1 MTAVGQSQGEVRA
14 AITTAHDRVWASIAS
29 PGATLPGPKRCAI
42 VSEARAA
49 GSCSLCSQR
58 KQAIAPTQVDGRHS
72 SPSLRAGLLTEAE
85 VEIVHKI
92 VADPGRVTKTW
103 VDQQLASGIS
113 DSAYVEI
120 ASLVCLIRVVDT
132 FRKGVGLPML
142 AEPDPLLGDP
152 SGYRPPSAA
161 DEGAFVPMIPINGLD
176 EDTSDL
182 FNSRAFV
189 PNVQRAFSLV
199 PDSTR
204 LANQLMQSHYLDYQS
219 VTQYTD
225 DDHDRSISKAQME
238 LVATQVSLYNDCFY

>member
-1 MTAVGQSQGEVRA
+1 MTEVIPSQGEVRA
-14 AITTAHDRVWASIAS
+14 GITTAHDRVWASIAS
-29 PGATLPGPKRCAI
+29 PGATLLATQRCAI
-42 VSEARAA
+42 VSEVRAA
-49 GSCSLCSQR
+49 ISCSFCMER
-58 KQAIAPTQVDGRHS
+58 KQAIAPAQVEGRHS

-92 VADPGRVTKTW
+92 VTDPGRVTKSW

-120 ASLVCLIRVVDT
+120 ASLVCLILVVDT
-132 FRKGVGLPML
+132 FRKGVGLPEL
-142 AEPDPLLGDP
+142 AEPDPLPGDP
-152 SGYRPPSAA
+152 SGYRPLSAA
-161 DEGAFVPMIPINGLD
+161 DEGAFVPMIPINGLNA
-176 EDTSDL
+176 DTSDL
-182 FNSRAFV
+182 FNPRAFV

-225 DDHDRSISKAQME
+225 DDHDRSISKSQME

>member
-1 MTAVGQSQGEVRA
+1 MTAMGQSQSEVRA

-29 PGATLPGPKRCAI
+29 PGATLPATKRCAI

-58 KQAIAPTQVDGRHS
+58 KQAIAPAQTEGLHA
-72 SPSLRAGLLTEAE
+72 SPSIKAGLLTEAE
-85 VEIVHKI
+85 VEVVHKI
-92 VADPGRVTKTW
+92 VNDPGRVTKTW

-120 ASLVCLIRVVDT
+120 ASLVCLILVVDT
-132 FRKGVGLPML
+132 FRKGAGLPML
-142 AEPDPLLGDP
+142 DEPDPLPGDP
-152 SGYRPPSAA
+152 SGYRPLSAA
-161 DEGAFVPMIPINGLD
+161 DEGAFVPMIPINGLNA
-176 EDTSDL
+176 DTSDL
-182 FNSRAFV
+182 FNPRVFV

>member
-1 MTAVGQSQGEVRA
+1 MTEVIPSHGEVRA
-14 AITTAHDRVWASIAS
+14 GITTAHDRVWTSIAS
-29 PGATLPGPKRCAI
+29 PGTTLLATQRCAI
-42 VSEARAA
+42 VSEVRAA
-49 GSCSLCSQR
+49 ISCSFCMER
-58 KQAIAPTQVDGRHS
+58 KQAIAPAQVEGRHS

-92 VADPGRVTKTW
+92 VTDPGRVTKTW

-120 ASLVCLIRVVDT
+120 ASLVCLILVVDT
-132 FRKGVGLPML
+132 FRKGVDLSTL
-142 AEPDPLLGDP
+142 TEPDPLPGDP
-152 SGYRPPSAA
+152 SGYRPPSAT
-161 DEGAFVPMIPINGLD
+161 DEGAFVPMIPVNGLD

-182 FNSRAFV
+182 FNPRAFV